1 MIPTLLILIALQTP
15 LPAPAA
21 SSLSP
26 ELAALRAQIMEG
38 RTDAALEQ
46 LSRMPADT
54 SQVRYLTGLAYYHRD
69 DHVRAIER
77 LAPVAHVL
85 PDGSPERREAV
96 QVLGLSYYL
105 AGRLREALPLLEE
118 TRQWARD
125 NPELGHVLG
134 LVYIQTQQP
143 DKARVVVAETFG
155 VEPSSAAAHLYTA
168 QLMIRVEFHE
178 EAGVELTRA
187 LALDPRVPQAHALLG
202 QLAVHRAR
210 LDEAVAL
217 FRKAIE
223 ISPLDAMAHYRLG
236 EAYARQQKW
245 DAAIT
250 ALQHSLWINPYFS
263 GPYIVLGRAYM
274 TKGQPSTAE
283 GLLRRAVEYDPNN
296 KSAHYLL
303 GQALQKLGR
312 EADATREFELAASL
326 SDTQQQR

>member
-1 MIPTLLILIALQTP
+1 MIVAALIFAALQ
-15 LPAPAA
+15 A
-21 SSLSP
+21 SSQPPGPSLSP
-26 ELAALRAQIMEG
+26 ELTTLRTQIMEG
-38 RTDAALEQ
+38 QIAAALEQ
-46 LSRMPADT
+46 LSRMPAD
-54 SQVRYLTGLAYYHRD
+54 SPQVRYLTGLAYYHRD
-69 DHVRAIER
+69 EHVRAIER
-77 LAPVAHVL
+77 LAPVVAAL
-85 PDGSPERREAV
+85 PDASPERREAV

-105 AGRLREALPLLEE
+105 AGRLREALPLLED
-118 TRQWARD
+118 TRQWARN

-134 LVYIQTQQP
+134 LTYIQTQQP
-143 DKARVVVAETFG
+143 DKARAVIAETFG
-155 VEPSSAAAHLYTA
+155 VDSGSAAAHLYTA

-178 EAGVELTRA
+178 AAATELRRA
-187 LALDPRVPQAHALLG
+187 LEIEPRLPHAHALLG
-202 QLAVHRAR
+202 QLAVYRAR
-210 LDEAVAL
+210 LDEAVGL

-236 EAYARQQKW
+236 EAYSRQQKW
-245 DAAIT
+245 DEAID

-312 EADATREFELAASL
+312 DGDAAKQFEIAASL
-326 SDTQQQR
+326 SDSAQPR